1 MGVPQPT
8 PIPSMPLAPPQL
20 QLPKWE
26 PIPIYREDIPALN
39 PQPSQQQAKPEKEE
53 KQPNKQQGSPEP
65 QKSEPKVPEVLD
77 LINGMRTPLPPLPP
91 FIPYEPEVESQVETI
106 ELPGGF
112 EMPVPKQE
120 IMVTAVTTA
129 GAAAVVSVG
138 ATMVAGDLFKR
149 IVSIAKPVIKVALKK
164 LAKLRKT
171 EPPPTW
177 ARQRLGSRLRRLG
190 KSRLRD

>member
-1 MGVPQPT
+1 
-8 PIPSMPLAPPQL
+8 MPLAPPQL
-20 QLPKWE
+20 QLPTWE
-26 PIPIYREDIPALN
+26 PIPIYREDVPALN
-39 PQPSQQQAKPEKEE
+39 PQPEQQKESSKAEDKPDKQKEEPKPEKPE
-53 KQPNKQQGSPEP
+53 KPEP
-65 QKSEPKVPEVLD
+65 GIPPEILNLVD
-77 LINGMRTPLPPLPP
+77 GMRTPLPPLPP
-91 FIPYEPEVESQVETI
+91 FTPYEPEVESQVETI

-149 IVSIAKPVIKVALKK
+149 IVSISKPVIKAALKK

-171 EPPPTW
+171 APPQTW
-177 ARQRLGSRLRRLG
+177 ARQRRVSHLHISGRTRWKDGL
-190 KSRLRD
+190 